1 MATRTE
7 RVRLILDDQF
17 STGAARAAAQAS
29 LLSRSVDDLG
39 DNADRAG
46 VSTKRLGRDVDTSS
60 DAFRKGGADIDMF
73 SGRLKIMAQSAATL
87 GPALIPLTGAA
98 VPAVAGLA
106 AGLGAAAGAA
116 GVAMLAF
123 NGVGDS
129 LEALNTYQLDPST
142 ENLAALREEFD
153 RLGPDGERFVRFLD
167 SIGGDLAELQQ
178 VAREG
183 MFPGMEQ
190 GITDLLTLLPQVS
203 DIVSRISN
211 EMGDLSASAGAALS
225 SDADWGEFFNY
236 LQTDAAPTLDAFA
249 RSAGNVAASFANLM
263 VAFAPLSRD
272 FTRGMLEG
280 SQALREWT
288 ANGDNFQGF
297 IDYVRSV
304 GPQASDFL
312 GSLVDAIVAL
322 TTALAPWGSTVL
334 PILTTVL
341 DLFTAIASSPIGGP
355 LATAAIAMLAFNR
368 AAAGFGA
375 VMGKVGPA
383 VSGAQSSLRQMPAD
397 LKTVAGGWV
406 LASSAT
412 ERESKKMAAASD
424 RLKSSMATIG
434 KGAGVMGAVG
444 IAATGAA
451 QGIGLQNTAMLGLAG
466 TMAGPWGAAAGAGV
480 GLMMDFQAAQSNAAA
495 SAKEFA
501 STLEQQTG
509 ALTENSTAWVLNN
522 LSADQLVALQQAGAS
537 MEDVTAAVL
546 GGADAW
552 NQYAASMGLD
562 TPAADGI
569 LGRAF
574 QDDLGKAAIDLNNMS
589 LQVDDG
595 RKSFELTKPAIDD
608 AAAAT
613 GEYGRTSAEAAR
625 QAEAAAAA
633 TEAQRSA
640 ARSTAEQFVGLG
652 NSLDNAKVSLGGW
665 LAEMEKA
672 ARDLERFGQN
682 AATAARRGLDQGL
695 IASLNEAGPAGARRM
710 AQLAN
715 ATDAEIARANGA
727 WRRGQKAIADYVNMT
742 VPPKSITVRDQATDT
757 LERVRAIMN
766 SMTDKTVTFTT
777 VYHQVNTQSKVERQ
791 LERADG
797 GFHNNGALAFAD
809 GGYGMDGKYYAR
821 RPMLATGGANILW
834 GEKETGWE
842 AYISGK
848 PSEKDRNLEIL
859 AMAADRLGA
868 AVIPAAMGRITA
880 YAKGGKAGKG
890 PWVRAEG
897 FGKIR
902 HTERGWKDVA
912 KRMDR
917 LGDRLDRNGARIE
930 KSMKGTEKAIDRTT
944 KTLETWNQRRDQLKS
959 AVTGSLTRDWQGGD
973 AGGVW
978 SSDTK
983 SGTVAFAQ
991 QQWKQQADDAKKL
1004 GRIIA
1009 NLRKNGAGDAFIAE
1023 ILNSSDPLA
1032 AADMFNKQTVA
1043 GMKQSQKL
1051 FLDATSA
1058 TASAA
1063 NSTSSI
1069 YADEQRKATNELKAL
1084 NSRLAS
1090 LEKQL
1095 DRNHKQAEATRKKES
1110 AAKAASKGARD
1121 KR

>member
-1 MATRTE
+1 MGIRTE
-7 RVRLILDDQF
+7 KVVLTLDDRF
-17 STGAARAAAQAS
+17 STKGARVAAQAALMAS
-29 LLSRSVDDLG
+29 AMDRLG

-46 VSTKRLGRDVDTSS
+46 VSTKRLGRDVDTSTN
-60 DAFRKGGADIDMF
+60 AFRKAGADIDVF
-73 SGRLKIMAQSAATL
+73 SGRLKVMAQSAAVL

-116 GVAMLAF
+116 SIAMLAF

-129 LEALNTYQLDPST
+129 LEALNTYQLDPSA

-272 FTRGMLEG
+272 FTRDMLEG

-304 GPQASDFL
+304 GPQASEFL
-312 GSLVDAIVAL
+312 GALVDAIVAL

-341 DLFTAIASSPIGGP
+341 ELFTAIASSPIGGP

-375 VMGKVGPA
+375 VMGRVTPA
-383 VSGAQSSLRQMPAD
+383 VSSARAGLGQMRAD
-397 LKTVAGGWV
+397 LGTVATSWATAG
-406 LASSAT
+406 AAT
-412 ERESKKMAAASD
+412 ERESKRVQAAGGRIRTSMAA
-424 RLKSSMATIG
+424 MG
-434 KGAGVMGAVG
+434 KGAGVIGAVG
-444 IAATGAA
+444 VAATGAA
-451 QGIGLQNTAMLGLAG
+451 SGIGLQNTAMLGLAG
-466 TMAGPWGAAAGAGV
+466 TMMGPWGAAAGAGI
-480 GLMMDFQAAQSNAAA
+480 GLMLDFQAAQDQAAA
-495 SAKEFA
+495 SADSFA
-501 STLEQQTG
+501 ATLDQQTG
-509 ALTENSTAWVLNN
+509 ALTANSTAWALDA
-522 LSADQLVALQQAGAS
+522 LTGDQLAALEAAGVNIEE
-537 MEDVTAAVL
+537 MTQAVL
-546 GGADAW
+546 AGADAW
-552 NQYAASMGLD
+552 DQYAASAGLD

-569 LGRAF
+569 LGRSF
-574 QDDLGKAAIDLNNMS
+574 QDELGKAAIDLNKLS
-589 LQVDDG
+589 LEVDDG
-595 RKSFELTKPAIDD
+595 RKKFELTKPAVD
-608 AAAAT
+608 AAAQAVQGY
-613 GEYGRTSAEAAR
+613 GETSAEAA
-625 QAEAAAAA
+625 AA
-633 TEAQRSA
+633 TQAQRNA

-672 ARDLERFGQN
+672 ARDLERFGRN
-682 AATAARRGLDQGL
+682 AATAARKGLDQGL

-727 WRRGQKAIADYVNMT
+727 WRRGQKAIQDYVNLT
-742 VPPKSITVRDQATDT
+742 VPPKTITVRDQATDT
-757 LERVRAIMN
+757 LARVKAIMN

-791 LERADG
+791 LERASG
-797 GFHNNGALAFAD
+797 GPVRGPGTGTSDDIPAWLSNGEFVIKAAAVDKYGEGFFERLNAMQYAD
-809 GGYGMDGKYYAR
+809 GGSVRVDGSVGYAR
-821 RPMLATGGANILW
+821 GGRA
-834 GEKETGWE
+834 
-842 AYISGK
+842 
-848 PSEKDRNLEIL
+848 
-859 AMAADRLGA
+859 
-868 AVIPAAMGRITA
+868 
-880 YAKGGKAGKG
+880 KG

-902 HTERGWKDVA
+902 HTERGWKEVA

-917 LGDRLDRNGARIE
+917 LGDRLDRTSARIE
-930 KSMKGTEKAIDRTT
+930 KSMKSHEKAIDRTT
-944 KTLETWNQRRDQLKS
+944 KTLETWNQRRDQIKS
-959 AVTGSLTRDWQGGD
+959 AVTGSLERNWLDGD

-983 SGTVAFAQ
+983 SGTAAFAQ
-991 QQWKQQADDAKKL
+991 QQWKQQAADAKRL
-1004 GRIIA
+1004 TALIA
-1009 NLRKNGAGDAFIAE
+1009 NMRKRGAGDAFIAE

-1032 AADMFNKQTVA
+1032 AAKMFNGQTPSA
-1043 GMKQSQKL
+1043 MLASQKL
-1051 FLDATSA
+1051 FLDASRA

-1069 YADEQRKATNELKAL
+1069 YADEQRRATAELAGLRKDL
-1084 NSRLAS
+1084 STLG
-1090 LEKQL
+1090 KQL
-1095 DRNHKQAEATRKKES
+1095 DRNHKQAEQTRKKES
-1110 AAKAASKGARD
+1110 AAAAASKGARD
-1121 KR
+1121 RR